1 MPKTLEGPLTDRG
14 DPGQE
19 DQEFQLT
26 AAFADRR
33 CRFSVIAD
41 VEFR

>member
-19 DQEFQLT
+19 DQEFSSPRHSL
-26 AAFADRR
+26 
-33 CRFSVIAD
+33 IAD
-41 VEFR
+41 VGFR

>member
-19 DQEFQLT
+19 GPGVQLT
-26 AAFADRR
+26 AA
-33 CRFSVIAD
+33 SLIAD
-41 VEFR
+41 VGFR